1 MKIDVKMKIYVKMK
15 KKITLLL
22 GAIMMMSFVVACSPK
37 ANDKDEVNLVDIKE
51 IHEKIKEEFG
61 EDYIPNM
68 EMQLEELE
76 NITGLNGDDVEESIG
91 EMPMISM
98 NVDTFIAIKAKEGKG
113 DSVEK
118 NLEEYRIKSLEESM
132 NYPMNLAKVNAAK
145 VVKHGD
151 YVFFLMLGKFDDR
164 DDATEEEA
172 LEFAQEEVN
181 RAEDIID
188 SFFQ

>member
-1 MKIDVKMKIYVKMK
+1 MKIHIKIK
-15 KKITLLL
+15 KKLALIL
-22 GAIMMMSFVVACSPK
+22 GAIMIMSFVVACSPK
-37 ANDKDEVNLVDIKE
+37 TGDKDEVKVVDIKE

-61 EDYIPNM
+61 EDYIADM
-68 EMQLEELE
+68 EMGIEDLE
-76 NITGLNGDDVEESIG
+76 NLTGLNGDDVEESIG

-113 DSVEK
+113 DSVEGD
-118 NLEEYRIKSLEESM
+118 LEEYRTKIVEESM

-172 LEFAQEEVN
+172 LEFAQEEVK